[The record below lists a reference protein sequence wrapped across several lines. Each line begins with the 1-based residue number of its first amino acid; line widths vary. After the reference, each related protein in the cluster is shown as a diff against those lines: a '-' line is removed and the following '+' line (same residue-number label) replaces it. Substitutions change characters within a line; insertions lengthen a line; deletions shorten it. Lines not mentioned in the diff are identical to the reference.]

1 MEEFVLPPPP
11 PPSTNASSSSSSSY
25 FLSSSVLR
33 RRKPPTFQVTET
45 LFPSLSSNTNN
56 TTNNT
61 TTNTTNNTDY
71 KSMLEK
77 KCVEENQEGYNIP
90 EGWCRLYR
98 GSKGELI
105 QEPEQVKTEE
115 DTPLSMQ
122 GVIDLFD
129 KREEE
134 LMEVWGEHVLE
145 NLHLHNIGTA
155 EEEEEANE
163 EYEKMTR
170 VAEEGGEEMLEG

>member
-1 MEEFVLPPPP
+1 
-11 PPSTNASSSSSSSY
+11 
-25 FLSSSVLR
+25 
-33 RRKPPTFQVTET
+33 
-45 LFPSLSSNTNN
+45 
-56 TTNNT
+56 
-61 TTNTTNNTDY
+61 
-71 KSMLEK
+71 
-77 KCVEENQEGYNIP
+77 
-90 EGWCRLYR
+90 
-98 GSKGELI
+98 
-105 QEPEQVKTEE
+105 
-115 DTPLSMQ
+115 MQ

-145 NLHLHNIGTA
+145 NLHYIGTA